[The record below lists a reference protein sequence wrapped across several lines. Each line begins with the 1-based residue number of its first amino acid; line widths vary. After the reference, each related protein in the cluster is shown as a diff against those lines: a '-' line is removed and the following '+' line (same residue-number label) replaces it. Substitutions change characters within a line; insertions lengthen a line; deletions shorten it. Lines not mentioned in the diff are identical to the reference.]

1 MLVPLGSELAGGLV
15 GRGVI
20 KHLRW
25 QLLLAL
31 LGAVLVA
38 TSLGYLALARTTVLV
53 PATGGTYIEGLA
65 GRPQYLNPIL
75 SQYND
80 VDRDLCALIFNGL
93 TDINEKGES
102 VPDLA
107 LGWEVSEDG
116 LNYTFHLRRGV
127 RWHDGQVFTADDVV
141 FTIRAMQDP
150 DYQGVPYLAELWRSV
165 AVQKLDDYTVRFTLR
180 EPYAPFMD
188 YTTVGILPAHL
199 LEGIPAY
206 DLPRNQFNTR
216 PVGTGPFRAVE
227 VTTMQVTLEANP
239 DYYGPHPMLHQV
251 QFRFYAD
258 HASLLSA
265 YERGEIQ
272 GINQILPQY
281 IPQARAYPDLNLY
294 SAQLWGYSIIFLN
307 LDNPDVPFFQERE
320 VRQALLYGLDRQRLI
335 DDVLGG
341 QGIVAHSPIMTG
353 DWAYDAGIYRYP
365 YDPVRARALLD
376 EAGWHEPTVT
386 EQLQRE
392 EEHLR
397 EPGEDDQD
405 TGSGTVPLIR
415 EKNDIP
421 LSFVLLTNDDPVHVS
436 LVEEIARQ
444 WAEIGVEA
452 IPHAVSFATLTGEY
466 LHSRQ
471 FDAVLVDVE
480 LTPDPDPYPFWHETQ
495 VQDGQNYAGFV
506 NRDVSE
512 WLEAARQITDL
523 EQRTVL
529 YRQFQEVFATEVPSL
544 ILYHPVYTYGV
555 DRAVREVQIGPLLD
569 PSDRFRNIA
578 DWYVRTKRVIV
589 SEAEYGELDKSGE

>member
-1 MLVPLGSELAGGLV
+1 M
-15 GRGVI
+15 I
-20 KHLRW
+20 KHIRW
-25 QLLLAL
+25 QILLAL
-31 LGAVLVA
+31 LGAVLIG
-38 TSLGYLALARTTVLV
+38 TSLGYLALPRTTVLV
-53 PATGGTYIEGLA
+53 PAAGGTYVEGLA
-65 GRPQYLNPIL
+65 GQPQYLNPVL

-93 TDINEKGES
+93 TDINEKGEI

-116 LNYTFHLRRGV
+116 LTYTFHLRRGV

-141 FTIRAMQDP
+141 FTIRTMQDP

-165 AVQKLDDYTVRFTLR
+165 SVQKLDDYTVLFTLR

-188 YTTVGILPAHL
+188 YTSIGILPAHL
-199 LEGIPAY
+199 LEKVAAT
-206 DLPRNQFNTR
+206 DLPRSSFNTH
-216 PVGTGPFRAVE
+216 PVGTGPFRVVE
-227 VTTMQVTLEANP
+227 VTKEQITLEAYV
-239 DYYGPHPMLHQV
+239 DYYGPRPMLHQV
-251 QFRFYAD
+251 QFRFYPD
-258 HASLLSA
+258 HASLFSA

-272 GINQILPQY
+272 GISQILPQY
-281 IPQARAYPDLNLY
+281 LSRAHEYPDLNLY

-307 LDNPDVPFFQERE
+307 LNNPDVPFFQERE

-335 DDVLGG
+335 ENVLGG
-341 QGIVAHSPIMTG
+341 QGVVAYSPIMVSS
-353 DWAYDAGIYRYP
+353 WAYDPALYHYP
-365 YDPVRARALLD
+365 YAPDRAQALLD
-376 EAGWHEPTVT
+376 EAGWHKPPVT
-386 EQLQRE
+386 EQLQWE
-392 EEHLR
+392 EENLR
-397 EPGEDDQD
+397 GPERDDRDAEQSKSE
-405 TGSGTVPLIR
+405 TMPLIR
-415 EKNDIP
+415 KKNGVP
-421 LSFVLLTNDDPVHVS
+421 LRFILLTNDDPVHVS

-452 IPHAVSFATLTGEY
+452 IPRAVSFAKLTGEY
-466 LHSRQ
+466 LRPRQ

-495 VQDGQNYAGFV
+495 VLDGQNYAGFI

-512 WLEAARQITDL
+512 WLEAARQITDH
-523 EQRTVL
+523 EQRTIL
-529 YRQFQEVFATEVPSL
+529 YRQFQEIFATEVPSL

-589 SEAEYGELDKSGE
+589 SEAEHGELDKSGE

>member
-1 MLVPLGSELAGGLV
+1 
-15 GRGVI
+15 VI
-20 KHLRW
+20 KHIRW

-38 TSLGYLALARTTVLV
+38 TSLSYLALTRTTVLV
-53 PATGGTYIEGLA
+53 PAAGGTYIEGLA

-75 SQYND
+75 CQYND
-80 VDRDLCALIFNGL
+80 VDRDLCALIFSGL
-93 TDINEKGES
+93 TDVNEKGEI

-107 LGWEVSEDG
+107 LGWEISDDG
-116 LNYTFHLRRGV
+116 LTYTFHLRRGV
-127 RWHDGQVFTADDVV
+127 RWHDGRIFTADDVV

-150 DYQGVPYLAELWRSV
+150 DYEGVPYLAELWRSV
-165 AVQKLDDYTVRFTLR
+165 AVQKLDDYTVQFTLR

-199 LEGIPAY
+199 LEKVSARE
-206 DLPRNQFNTR
+206 LPRAQFNVR

-227 VTTMQVTLEANP
+227 VTTAQVTLEANP
-239 DYYGPHPMLHQV
+239 DYYGPHPMLRHV
-251 QFRFYAD
+251 QFRFYPD

-272 GINQILPQY
+272 GISRVLPQY
-281 IPQARAYPDLNLY
+281 IPRVRTYPNLNLY

-307 LDNPDVPFFQERE
+307 LNNPDDPFFQDRE

-341 QGIVAHSPIMTG
+341 QGIVAHSPIMTES
-353 DWAYDAGIYRYP
+353 WAYDQDIYRYP
-365 YDPVRARALLD
+365 YDPMRARTLLD

-386 EQLQRE
+386 EQLQAE
-392 EEHLR
+392 EEYLR
-397 EPGEDDQD
+397 ERGAGEDA
-405 TGSGTVPLIR
+405 GTSQPGAAPLIR
-415 EKNDIP
+415 EKNDVP
-421 LSFVLLTNDDPVHVS
+421 LSFVLLTNDDPVHVK

-452 IPHAVSFATLTGEY
+452 IPRVVSFAELASEH

-471 FDAVLVDVE
+471 FDAVLVDLE

-495 VQDGQNYAGFV
+495 VKDGQNYAGFI
-506 NRDVSE
+506 NRDASE
-512 WLEAARQITDL
+512 ALEAARQTTDQA
-523 EQRTVL
+523 QRIAL
-529 YRQFQEVFATEVPSL
+529 YRQFQEIFATEVPSL

-555 DRAVREVQIGPLLD
+555 DRAVRRVQIGPLLD

-578 DWYVRTKRVIV
+578 DWYVRTRRVIV
-589 SEAEYGELDKSGE
+589 SEAEHDEFDKSGK

>member
-1 MLVPLGSELAGGLV
+1 M
-15 GRGVI
+15 I
-20 KHLRW
+20 KHIRW

-38 TSLGYLALARTTVLV
+38 TSLGYLALTRTTVLV
-53 PATGGTYIEGLA
+53 PAAGGTYIEGLA

-93 TDINEKGES
+93 TDINEKGEI

-107 LGWEVSEDG
+107 LGWEVSDDG
-116 LNYTFHLRRGV
+116 LTYTFHLRRGV
-127 RWHDGQVFTADDVV
+127 RWHDEQVFTAADVV
-141 FTIRAMQDP
+141 FTIRAMQDS

-165 AVQKLDDYTVRFTLR
+165 AVQKLDDYTVQFTLR

-188 YTTVGILPAHL
+188 YTSVGILPAHL
-199 LEGIPAY
+199 LEKVPAH
-206 DLPRNQFNTR
+206 DLPRNLFNTR

-227 VTTMQVTLEANP
+227 VTRTQVTLEANP
-239 DYYGPHPMLHQV
+239 GYYGPHPTVRQV
-251 QFRFYAD
+251 QFRFYPD

-272 GINQILPQY
+272 GISQVLPQY
-281 IPQARAYPDLNLY
+281 ISQMRAYPDLKLY
-294 SAQLWGYSIIFLN
+294 SAQLWGYSTIFLN
-307 LDNPDVPFFQERE
+307 LNNPDAPFFQERE

-353 DWAYDAGIYRYP
+353 DWAYDPRIYRYP
-365 YDPVRARALLD
+365 YSPTRARALLD

-386 EQLQRE
+386 EQLQWE
-392 EEHLR
+392 EKHLR
-397 EPGEDDQD
+397 EHGKGNQD
-405 TGSGTVPLIR
+405 EGSSQAGTAPLIR
-415 EKNDIP
+415 KKKDIP
-421 LSFVLLTNDDPVHVS
+421 LRFVLLTNDDPAHVK

-452 IPHAVSFATLTGEY
+452 IPRVVSFATLTSEH
-466 LHSRQ
+466 LHPRR

-495 VQDGQNYAGFV
+495 VQDGQNYAGFA

-512 WLEAARQITDL
+512 WLEAARQITDQ
-523 EQRTVL
+523 EQRIVL

-544 ILYHPVYTYGV
+544 IL
-555 DRAVREVQIGPLLD
+555 
-569 PSDRFRNIA
+569 
-578 DWYVRTKRVIV
+578 
-589 SEAEYGELDKSGE
+589 